1 MHGKCS
7 LVQYLVNHQKDYRER
22 DLVSVKESENGEE
35 RWKKLIRKRD
45 ILKQRIKMIFNWRA
59 STPIADTAAE
69 YNA

>member
-1 MHGKCS
+1 M
-7 LVQYLVNHQKDYRER
+7 
-22 DLVSVKESENGEE
+22 VSVKGSENGEE

-59 STPIADTAAE
+59 SIPIADTAAE